1 MNSSGIDRRVVL
13 GSLCIVFGVHF
24 LLAAF
29 PQSGY
34 HFGVLVPLSAFV
46 ILVGIYGVVSGFHRQ
61 VRDMVFWSAMFSFL
75 GIIVL
80 LQVLNVVRFGLTTF
94 AGAAILATGISI
106 LTAAMYDSVQGTPSR
121 TSVVWGL
128 GVALIG
134 CLAFMSGLEV
144 FSGQIVDI
152 IRKSTVGVLLLVLGL
167 AVLVR
172 GGERK

>member
-1 MNSSGIDRRVVL
+1 MLSVNDPATLEMLIAHVVPDI
-13 GSLCIVFGVHF
+13 IVNLA
-24 LLAAF
+24 LL
-29 PQSGY
+29 
-34 HFGVLVPLSAFV
+34 
-46 ILVGIYGVVSGFHRQ
+46 
-61 VRDMVFWSAMFSFL
+61 L

>member
-29 PQSGY
+29 PR
-34 HFGVLVPLSAFV
+34 VATIRRACPLSAFV